1 MWVKVRT
8 TPEQKA
14 AWFAKAAA
22 RGVSF
27 SDFARQSLDGVVVR
41 RRRGPRS
48 VDPAMLRQLAR
59 LGNNL
64 NQLARWA
71 NRDQRY
77 ADRLTILS
85 QLVGIERELS
95 ALRQSQER
103 RDAD

>member
-8 TPEQKA
+8 TPAQKA

-41 RRRGPRS
+41 RRRGPRT
-48 VDPAMLRQLAR
+48 VDPELLRQLAL

-77 ADRLTILS
+77 ADRLAILS

-95 ALRQSQER
+95 ALRQGQER